1 MTSPIRKI
9 YFGIADRHQMF
20 RLFDRHAERP
30 DRWQNDDSALYAG
43 EWFEIARTEHDYM
56 FEILPPLWTRGD
68 MFALREFMTGAIT
81 SVFFAL
87 SIDGRIRYFH
97 AYCDMSAK
105 GSAARLRDV
114 IIERESR
121 PVRAMTR
128 TERLDHIWSTTHAD
142 YRGYAGE
149 RWPERDR
156 GARTITVY
164 GGPQGTVL
172 KLLDDL
178 TEAQIS
184 AKLPV
189 HLRYL
194 PAAIAA

>member
-1 MTSPIRKI
+1 MTKPAS
-9 YFGIADRHQMF
+9 
-20 RLFDRHAERP
+20 
-30 DRWQNDDSALYAG
+30 
-43 EWFEIARTEHDYM
+43 RTE
-56 FEILPPLWTRGD
+56 FLTVP
-68 MFALREFMTGAIT
+68 
-81 SVFFAL
+81 
-87 SIDGRIRYFH
+87 
-97 AYCDMSAK
+97 
-105 GSAARLRDV
+105 RDV
-114 IIERESR
+114 IVERESR

-149 RWPERDR
+149 RWPECDR
-156 GARTITVY
+156 GSRTITVY
-164 GGPQGTVL
+164 GGAQGTVL

-178 TEAQIS
+178 TEVEIS